1 MMVGT
6 HLKCGVWS
14 WPSYFKRY
22 ITKLIFAMSKGS
34 KNFLKMQVSIGR
46 AEVGRMEYESG
57 LARAEMIIFFFYF
70 FFILTQGHFFI
81 ALRERGRQRGRER
94 EKRSMRERSISWLP
108 LICSPTRHTHLDWRF
123 YALIPR
129 PRIEP
134 ATWVCALTRNLNCN
148 LLVMGQCSNQLSHT
162 CQGEMVIIFKYQKG

>member
-34 KNFLKMQVSIGR
+34 RNFLKMQVSIGR

-57 LARAEMIIFFFYF
+57 LARAEMIIFFFTF
-70 FFILTQGHFFI
+70 FSSLLKDIFSL
-81 ALRERGRQRGRER
+81 LLEREEGRE
-94 EKRSMRERSISWLP
+94 EGKERK
-108 LICSPTRHTHLDWRF
+108 D
-123 YALIPR
+123 
-129 PRIEP
+129 
-134 ATWVCALTRNLNCN
+134 
-148 LLVMGQCSNQLSHT
+148 Q
-162 CQGEMVIIFKYQKG
+162 